1 MKKKL
6 FVILIAILSV
16 IPFTLIMPEASS
28 TILKYDTVTTSYG
41 SYSYTITKSTD
52 QIEFGFE
59 QWGFSIP
66 FAEGSTITFE
76 YNFNKAYSGRFD
88 LFISNNTSWVWNTCY
103 VMVDGGYF
111 GTPLPTKNT
120 ATTGK
125 TFQIYV
131 NNTDHIVVTFIS
143 SASTLFNASTS
154 ISISANYLVDGVE
167 LSDIDSTLD
176 LYLPNMS
183 TSLANLYNGIGYD
196 GNVSTSLS
204 ADTLAYDI
212 SIIKNYID
220 GIEGYLS
227 GTNGYIDQ
235 LEGYVDNL
243 ESQLDILTQITP
255 YNFPLWQYS
264 AIYFG
269 YTYSLTNTY
278 DKLQFYRG
286 LPYFRI
292 LSTDANNTFDGTKS
306 IRLYGGSSISLYM
319 YSSFY
324 PQTSNITLLNE
335 NTDNAITI
343 SINARHENSQGWVY
357 SVITFTNT
365 STSVRRA
372 EIEFNS
378 TGYFMPLF
386 LGNTTNVPDEVLS
399 IMGLEYDN
407 TYTRLLQTIANG
419 VGGTSYDTS
428 EYDQLEN
435 IVDNLNDSLLVDV
448 NTSKNDI
455 LTDISNQGGSS
466 TDLHLNNVRIAI
478 NGLFNDIFTIFPP
491 LKYLVVVGLILLVL
505 GVIL

>member
-1 MKKKL
+1 
-6 FVILIAILSV
+6 
-16 IPFTLIMPEASS
+16 
-28 TILKYDTVTTSYG
+28 
-41 SYSYTITKSTD
+41 
-52 QIEFGFE
+52 
-59 QWGFSIP
+59 
-66 FAEGSTITFE
+66 
-76 YNFNKAYSGRFD
+76 
-88 LFISNNTSWVWNTCY
+88 
-103 VMVDGGYF
+103 
-111 GTPLPTKNT
+111 
-120 ATTGK
+120 
-125 TFQIYV
+125 
-131 NNTDHIVVTFIS
+131 
-143 SASTLFNASTS
+143 
-154 ISISANYLVDGVE
+154 
-167 LSDIDSTLD
+167 
-176 LYLPNMS
+176 MS
-183 TSLANLYNGIGYD
+183 M
-196 GNVSTSLS
+196 
-204 ADTLAYDI
+204 
-212 SIIKNYID
+212 YIQN
-220 GIEGYLS
+220 I
-227 GTNGYIDQ
+227 
-235 LEGYVDNL
+235 
-243 ESQLDILTQITP
+243 
-255 YNFPLWQYS
+255 
-264 AIYFG
+264 
-269 YTYSLTNTY
+269 Y